1 MTAVSDRL
9 WAMFRLASRPLALS
23 VCTSMVLAISFAQ
36 PSGPGIFAGQ
46 SAIGAAGP
54 GGIAV
59 FDAQKG
65 EYRVTGG
72 GADVWGTSD
81 DFHYVWKKI
90 SGDLTFSADIGWEG
104 AGAFPRRKAMLMIRQ
119 SLDAGS
125 AYVDAAA
132 HGNGLTSLQFRGKS
146 GDQTYQILTQID
158 GPVRVRIVRKGNR
171 YTVFAGK
178 PDGPLTPLGPVEF
191 INLTDPVYIG
201 LGVCSHLAGTLE
213 TAIFTNVTLQQ

>member
-1 MTAVSDRL
+1 MVL
-9 WAMFRLASRPLALS
+9 GVFASLALA
-23 VCTSMVLAISFAQ
+23 VGFAQ
-36 PSGPGIFAGQ
+36 PAGPGIFTGQ
-46 SAIGAAGP
+46 SAIGAAGS
-54 GGIAV
+54 GGGAV
-59 FDAQKG
+59 FDGPRG

-81 DFHYVWKKI
+81 DFQYVWKKVT
-90 SGDLTFSADIGWEG
+90 GDMIFSADIRWEG

-132 HGNGLTSLQFRGKS
+132 HGNGLTSLQFRGKA
-146 GDQTYQILTQID
+146 GEQTYQVLTQVD
-158 GPVRVRIVRKGNR
+158 GPVRMRIVRKGNR

-178 PDGPLTPLGPVEF
+178 PDGPLTQLGPVEF
-191 INLTDPVYIG
+191 INLADPVYVG

-213 TAIFTNVTLQQ
+213 TAVFTNVTLEQ

>member
-1 MTAVSDRL
+1 
-9 WAMFRLASRPLALS
+9 
-23 VCTSMVLAISFAQ
+23 
-36 PSGPGIFAGQ
+36 
-46 SAIGAAGP
+46 
-54 GGIAV
+54 
-59 FDAQKG
+59 
-65 EYRVTGG
+65 
-72 GADVWGTSD
+72 
-81 DFHYVWKKI
+81 
-90 SGDLTFSADIGWEG
+90 
-104 AGAFPRRKAMLMIRQ
+104 MLMIRQ

-146 GDQTYQILTQID
+146 GEQTYQILTQID